1 MAERTRL
8 RSDRLLEALSL
19 SLSPARLFPSVSNC
33 LYLSAWLLVHPFL
46 WWSIAFSVYLRLYL
60 SLSLPI
66 YLSIKRCILSFY
78 PFICLLIILPLHLSI
93 QLSVFLST
101 FLTFHRSVYISMY
114 LSKCP
119 SIHPSIHVSPTLFM
133 WEPSGRNIDKEVAAE
148 AENENRQ
155 QHTGTLSMTFVRRI
169 ISNFLRHVWN
179 TFCSLVAKSRIHC
192 PCQAKPHPNF
202 KKWSET
208 VKFLTLLTCECTSR
222 LISGPDMCC
231 S

>member
-66 YLSIKRCILSFY
+66 YLSIKRCILLSFY

-93 QLSVFLST
+93 QLSIFLST

-119 SIHPSIHVSPTLFM
+119 FYPSLDPCVSHSFYVRTIGQEHRQGGGSRSRKREPTTTY
-133 WEPSGRNIDKEVAAE
+133 RNIVNDFCPK
-148 AENENRQ
+148 NHLQ
-155 QHTGTLSMTFVRRI
+155 FSKTCLK
-169 ISNFLRHVWN
+169 HV
-179 TFCSLVAKSRIHC
+179 
-192 PCQAKPHPNF
+192 
-202 KKWSET
+202 
-208 VKFLTLLTCECTSR
+208 LLTCGKEQNPLSLPGQTAS
-222 LISGPDMCC
+222 
-231 S
+231 